1 MATRSKRPTIKEVAA
16 AAGVSTQTV
25 SRVVNGRPDVADAT
39 RQRVQLVIAE
49 LGYQPSALA
58 RSLIQQRSYT
68 LGVVT
73 AGLQFVG
80 PSRTLKGIASA
91 AEDAGYSLLLK
102 GLPHF
107 QTHDIS
113 PIIDALKSRHVD
125 GIIWAVPEIGDNRS
139 WVAEWA
145 VDLSIPTIYLTMQ
158 PQAGISVVSINNY
171 AGARMAVT
179 HLLEQRFQHIGHLS
193 GPKDWWESR
202 ERLRAWQDVLTEAG
216 HDVQESH
223 WAEGDWSSASAVL
236 PMTTL
241 LRQYPE
247 MDAIFVANDQMALAA
262 MQVAT
267 QHGLR
272 IPEDLGIIGFDNL
285 PEDDFYC
292 PSLSSIQQD
301 QHEVGKIAVLE
312 LLNAIDAQQ
321 NNQQIDARSLMLSPA
336 LVVRKSSLQSSDG

>member
-39 RQRVQLVIAE
+39 RQRVQQVINE

-158 PQAGISVVSINNY
+158 PQAGISVVSIDNY
-171 AGARMAVT
+171 AGARMAV
-179 HLLEQRFQHIGHLS
+179 
-193 GPKDWWESR
+193 
-202 ERLRAWQDVLTEAG
+202 
-216 HDVQESH
+216 
-223 WAEGDWSSASAVL
+223 
-236 PMTTL
+236 
-241 LRQYPE
+241 
-247 MDAIFVANDQMALAA
+247 
-262 MQVAT
+262 
-267 QHGLR
+267 
-272 IPEDLGIIGFDNL
+272 
-285 PEDDFYC
+285 
-292 PSLSSIQQD
+292 
-301 QHEVGKIAVLE
+301 
-312 LLNAIDAQQ
+312 
-321 NNQQIDARSLMLSPA
+321 
-336 LVVRKSSLQSSDG
+336 

>member
-1 MATRSKRPTIKEVAA
+1 
-16 AAGVSTQTV
+16 
-25 SRVVNGRPDVADAT
+25 VVNGRPDVSDAT
-39 RQRVQLVIAE
+39 RQRVQQVIAE

-107 QTHDIS
+107 QTQDIS

-139 WVAEWA
+139 WVADWA
-145 VDLSIPTIYLTMQ
+145 VDLSIPTIYLTMG
-158 PQAGISVVSINNY
+158 PQENISVVSIDNY

-179 HLLEQRFQHIGHLS
+179 HLLAQGFQHIGHLA
-193 GPKDWWESR
+193 GPLDWWESR

-216 HDVQESH
+216 HDVNEAH
-223 WAEGDWSSASAVL
+223 WAEGNWSSASAV
-236 PMTTL
+236 PAMTRL
-241 LRQYPE
+241 LQQYPE
-247 MDAIFVANDQMALAA
+247 MDAVFVANDQMALAA

-285 PEDDFYC
+285 PEDDFYA
-292 PSLSSIQQD
+292 PPLSSIQQD
-301 QHEVGKIAVLE
+301 QHEVGKIAMQEILI
-312 LLNAIDAQQ
+312 AIEAQQ
-321 NNQQIDARSLMLSPA
+321 KGTPVEARAIMVSPSL
-336 LVVRKSSLQSSDG
+336 VIRESSQRRAQV

>member
-25 SRVVNGRPDVADAT
+25 SRVVNSRPDVSDST
-39 RQRVQLVIAE
+39 RQRVQQVINE

-107 QTHDIS
+107 QTDDIS

-125 GIIWAVPEIGDNRS
+125 GIIWAVPEIGDNRA

-145 VDLSIPTIYLTMQ
+145 VDLSIPTIYLTMG
-158 PQAGISVVSINNY
+158 PQAGIPVVSIDNY
-171 AGARMAVT
+171 AGARIAVT
-179 HLLEQRFQHIGHLS
+179 HLLEQGFQHIGHLA
-193 GPKDWWESR
+193 GPMDWWESR
-202 ERLRAWQDVLTEAG
+202 ERLRAWQDVLTETG
-216 HDVQESH
+216 HDVSDAH
-223 WAEGDWSSASAVL
+223 WVEGNWSSASAV
-236 PMTTL
+236 PAMTTL
-241 LRQYPE
+241 LQQYPE
-247 MDAIFVANDQMALAA
+247 MDAVFVANDQMALAV

-272 IPEDLGIIGFDNL
+272 IPADLGIIGFDNL
-285 PEDDFYC
+285 PENDFYC
-292 PSLSSIQQD
+292 PPLSSIQQD
-301 QHEVGKIAVLE
+301 QHEVGKIAMQEILI
-312 LLNAIDAQQ
+312 AIEAQQ
-321 NNQQIDARSLMLSPA
+321 KGAPVESRAIMLSPS
-336 LVVRKSSLQSSDG
+336 LVIRESSRRQ